1 MLSER
6 ERRVFESIEADL
18 SADRRFVAAMRS
30 DRLGTHRRWWTIA
43 LTIIGVLA
51 FGMVL
56 TTGEPL
62 AVIVL
67 VGVGIAAL
75 VRLVSRPV

>member
-6 ERRVFESIEADL
+6 ERRVLESIEADL

-30 DRLGTHRRWWTIA
+30 NVPRTHRRRWTVG
-43 LTIIGVLA
+43 LTVVGVLA
-51 FGMVL
+51 FATVL

-67 VGVGIAAL
+67 VAVAIAAT
-75 VRLVSRPV
+75 VRLMSQPA